1 MGGMIRRD
9 RFDLPEPFRRF
20 IEGEWET
27 PWPRIEEFRDGST
40 MVVRA
45 ELPGVDPD
53 NDIELSVREGM
64 LQLKA
69 ERREDSEEKT
79 RDGYRSEFKYGS
91 FSRDISLPPG
101 CRQED
106 VTASYRDGVL
116 EVRIPVPQEP
126 PPGAGKVRINR
137 G

>member
-1 MGGMIRRD
+1 MRKA

-20 IEGEWET
+20 SEGEWDT
-27 PWPRIEEFRDGST
+27 SWLRVEEFRDGSI

-53 NDIELSVREGM
+53 NDVDISIREST
-64 LQLKA
+64 LHIRA
-69 ERREDSEEKT
+69 ERREQTEEKS
-79 RDGYRSEFKYGS
+79 REGYRSEFKYGS
-91 FSRDISLPPG
+91 FSRTVALPPG

-106 VTASYRDGVL
+106 VSATYRDGIL

-126 PPGAGKVRINR
+126 QQGSGKVTISR

>member
-1 MGGMIRRD
+1 MVGMRRD

-20 IEGEWET
+20 FEGEWEAS
-27 PWPRIEEFRDGST
+27 WLRVEEFRDGQT

-45 ELPGVDPD
+45 ELPGIDPD
-53 NDIELSVREGM
+53 RDVDISVREGV
-64 LQLKA
+64 LHIRG
-69 ERREDSEEKT
+69 ERREQAGEKAKS
-79 RDGYRSEFKYGS
+79 GYRTEFRYGS
-91 FSRDISLPPG
+91 FSRNINLPPG

-106 VTASYRDGVL
+106 VTASYRDGIL

-126 PPGAGKVRINR
+126 PAGTGKVTINR

>member
-1 MGGMIRRD
+1 MRRD
-9 RFDLPEPFRRF
+9 RFDMPEPFRRF
-20 IEGEWET
+20 FEGEWDAS
-27 PWPRIEEFRDGST
+27 WLRVEEFRDGPT

-53 NDIELSVREGM
+53 QDVDITVREGT
-64 LQLKA
+64 LHIRA
-69 ERREDSEEKT
+69 ERRERTEEKT
-79 RDGYRSEFKYGS
+79 KSGYRSEFRYGS
-91 FSRDISLPPG
+91 FSRNVTLPPG

-106 VTASYRDGVL
+106 VTATYRDGVL

-126 PPGAGKVRINR
+126 PAGTGKVNISR